1 MAEGLRTQV
10 DGAKELFQLLNN
22 QLNAA
27 GLGWG
32 DSANDRSAQA
42 RGIATASQE
51 SVDELST
58 TTGIHGHT
66 FNISENSNII
76 RDNTNAILGSVRQ
89 IEIYTERLVRIDNDI
104 HNLKDTI
111 EMRGVK
117 IRN

>member
-1 MAEGLRTQV
+1 MRATGRGITDLWEQV
-10 DGAKELFQLLNN
+10 RQQFSL
-22 QLNAA
+22 A

-51 SVDELST
+51 SVDELKGT

-89 IEIYTERLVRIDNDI
+89 IEIYTERLVRIDNDL